1 MVQASWPHPW
11 LRPDLGRWPRQVAEA
26 QQLQRQL
33 ASQVSVEPFA
43 AEVELVA
50 GADVSVRRGQDKAT
64 AAVVVLSFPGLTVS
78 EVAVAEGK
86 LDFPYIPGLL
96 SFREAPLV
104 VEAFARLKSRP
115 QLLLVDGQGLAHPRR
130 FGLACHL
137 GLLLDLPTIGCAKSR
152 LWGHSEAV
160 GLQPGQ
166 RAPLTDGEEVIGA
179 ALRTREGVKP
189 VYVSVGHQ
197 IDLEGAC
204 AWVRRLCRGFRL
216 PEPLRQAHRA
226 ASQGKMV

>member
-1 MVQASWPHPW
+1 MEQHDLLQAGWRDLWPS
-11 LRPDLGRWPRQVAEA
+11 RTDEA
-26 QQLQRQL
+26 QALQRRL
-33 ASQVSVEPFA
+33 ASQVCITPFNT
-43 AEVELVA
+43 EVSLVA
-50 GADVSVRRGQDKAT
+50 GADVSSRRSQDKAK
-64 AAVVVLSFPGLTVS
+64 AAVVVLSFPELAVV

-86 LDFPYIPGLL
+86 LALPYIPGLL

-104 VEAFARLKSRP
+104 LEAFARLKSRP

-137 GLLLDLPTIGCAKSR
+137 GLLLDMPTIGCAKSR
-152 LWGHSEAV
+152 LWGHSEEV
-160 GLQPGQ
+160 GPQPGQ
-166 RAPLTDGEEVIGA
+166 WAPLLDGEETIGA
-179 ALRTREGVKP
+179 ALRTRAGVKP
-189 VYVSVGHQ
+189 VYVSVGHR

-226 ASQGKMV
+226 AFQGKMI